1 MPSDDVI
8 RRIMS
13 EPELSDWLK
22 GAMLSALDREPKK
35 AAEDAKLLFQM
46 LEYRANLLD
55 APSKAMDAILAAKNR
70 LD

>member
-22 GAMLSALDREPKK
+22 EAMLSALDR
-35 AAEDAKLLFQM
+35 
-46 LEYRANLLD
+46 
-55 APSKAMDAILAAKNR
+55 
-70 LD
+70 